1 MTSEDRLGL
10 DSAMESGERTL
21 TAPSIKDIDEG
32 TFGSK
37 FLGRIA
43 LGRPRLWPL
52 LILVAWLPLLVYLS
66 LLSRTPRVPIIA
78 NSLAS
83 PLAHIATSAVLTA
96 LVYWTLSAR
105 ADDRRGRIRSALI
118 SAGVAAMV
126 GLVLELVQSRYSS
139 VRLFESS
146 DLLASVLGAALSA
159 MVLVTLT
166 DLGFSRRM
174 ISGGTAGMV
183 LLMTGGVLA
192 STIIWNPAYPY
203 RGDHWHAQYLVS
215 VCGELAPAFSAFPG
229 GIHTHQSRV
238 LHIHPGTADEEGA
251 KANLGLFFQR
261 AGGEL
266 SDGVLE
272 LPTGER
278 YVDGD
283 ACGGG
288 SVGELK
294 VWDYDTSTRQRVA
307 RIKDP
312 AKYVPSNFQSILIE
326 FGTKFAFN

>member
-183 LLMTGGVLA
+183 LLMIVM
-192 STIIWNPAYPY
+192 P
-203 RGDHWHAQYLVS
+203 
-215 VCGELAPAFSAFPG
+215 
-229 GIHTHQSRV
+229 
-238 LHIHPGTADEEGA
+238 
-251 KANLGLFFQR
+251 
-261 AGGEL
+261 
-266 SDGVLE
+266 
-272 LPTGER
+272 
-278 YVDGD
+278 
-283 ACGGG
+283 
-288 SVGELK
+288 
-294 VWDYDTSTRQRVA
+294 
-307 RIKDP
+307 
-312 AKYVPSNFQSILIE
+312 
-326 FGTKFAFN
+326 